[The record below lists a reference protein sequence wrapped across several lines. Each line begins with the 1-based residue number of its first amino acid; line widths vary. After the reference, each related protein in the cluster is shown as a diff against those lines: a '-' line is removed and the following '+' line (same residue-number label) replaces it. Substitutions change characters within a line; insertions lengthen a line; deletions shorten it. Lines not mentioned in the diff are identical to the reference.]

1 MFKLKK
7 TIFSVFFLLLFSYSF
22 INFFTNHTTSTNI
35 LTLPTKILPI
45 LKTHFLV
52 PTAFA
57 QENTQNKS
65 TKENFNTSIETTYTV
80 SRDGL
85 THVSHHIK
93 ITNKTPTVYLKQ
105 YALTTSYFGL
115 QSPTVRSGNK
125 EIQANIV
132 SNETSGTSIGITF
145 EDNVVGQG
153 KVRDFYIEYA
163 NPDLAI
169 VAGNVL
175 EVHIPQLGDESSFDS
190 NKTIL
195 LTPVFFSFPV
205 RVTPNPVS
213 TDFVQTEVK
222 TVFNREGGDSISA
235 IFGTEQNYKLTLRY
249 HLENPSS
256 NPAIAQISLPPDT
269 QFQKMHYHDLDPAP
283 SEIKKDLDGN
293 WIASY
298 KIPASSV
305 TVVHLTAE
313 AKITLEPNDE
323 VPIIPVQKRYYQSD
337 KYWESNSGFIKQKA
351 EEFPTPESIYNH
363 VVNSLT
369 YSREAI
375 TLENLTRYG
384 AVEAFK
390 NPKDAVCQEFTD
402 TFIAISRAASI
413 PSRRLVGYAY
423 SQNSILRPLSFA
435 GDILHSWPEYYSEEQ
450 GRWVQ
455 VDPTWGNTTGGIDY
469 FNLFDLNHIVFSING
484 NSSTLPNPA
493 GSYKILTEND
503 TKDVDVTISN
513 TLFPVINPEI
523 STRTEQKKIF
533 FIPIPGM
540 FTLYITNNTG
550 QAWYDIQP
558 QITATD
564 PSIEVSFGENDAIK
578 SLLPFQTQRFDVTFF
593 TKELTVPKAS
603 EITVNYAWQSTG
615 ETIYEPNNQY
625 IISGPQFIT
634 VFQKQETFVFLGVGV
649 VITTLIAGSILVF
662 RPRWQGY
669 LRRKSQ
675 KNQK

>member
-1 MFKLKK
+1 MRKLKH
-7 TIFSVFFLLLFSYSF
+7 IVFSVFFLLCISSF
-22 INFFTNHTTSTNI
+22 NFVNNT
-35 LTLPTKILPI
+35 
-45 LKTHFLV
+45 
-52 PTAFA
+52 FA
-57 QENTQNKS
+57 QENT
-65 TKENFNTSIETTYTV
+65 KESFNTSIETTYTV
-80 SRDGL
+80 SRDGI
-85 THVSHHIK
+85 TTVSHHIK
-93 ITNKTPTVYLKQ
+93 ITNKTPTIYLKQ
-105 YALTTSYFGL
+105 YALKTSYFGL
-115 QSPTVRSGNK
+115 QNPIVKSGNN

-132 SNETSGTSIGITF
+132 SNEQNGTSIGITF
-145 EDNVVGQG
+145 EDDVVGQG

-175 EVHIPQLGDESSFDS
+175 EVHIPQLGNESSFDS

-195 LTPVFFSFPV
+195 VTPAFFSLPV
-205 RVTPNPVS
+205 RVSPEPVS
-213 TDFVQTEVK
+213 SNFVQTEVK
-222 TVFNREGGDSISA
+222 TIFDRESGDSISA
-235 IFGTEQNYKLTLRY
+235 IFGTEQNYKMVLRY

-283 SEIKKDLDGN
+283 EEMKKDLDGN

-313 AKITLEPNDE
+313 AKITLEPNDS
-323 VPIIPVQKRYYQSD
+323 VPLIPVQKRYYQSD

-351 EEFPTPESIYNH
+351 EEYPTAESIYKH
-363 VVNSLT
+363 VVNSLS
-369 YSREAI
+369 YSREEL

-384 AVEAFK
+384 AIEAFK
-390 NPKDAVCQEFTD
+390 NPEAAVCQEFTD
-402 TFIAISRAASI
+402 SFIAIARSASI

-435 GDILHSWPEYYSEEQ
+435 GDVLHAWPEYFNEEQ
-450 GRWVQ
+450 GRWIQ

-493 GSYKILTEND
+493 GSYKILTEGE
-503 TKDVDVTISN
+503 TKDVDVTIN
-513 TLFPVINPEI
+513 ETPFPVIGPEI
-523 STRTEQKKIF
+523 STRTEQKKFF

-540 FTLYITNNTG
+540 FTVYITNDTG
-550 QAWYDIQP
+550 QAWYNIQP
-558 QITATD
+558 QITAID
-564 PSIEVSFGENDAIK
+564 PSIEVSFGKNSTIK
-578 SLLPFQTQRFDVTFF
+578 SLLPFQTQEFDVTFF
-593 TKELTVPKAS
+593 TKGLSVPKQS
-603 EITVNYAWQSTG
+603 EITVNYAWQNTG
-615 ETIYEPNNQY
+615 ETIYEPSTQY

-634 VFQKQETFVFLGVGV
+634 IFQKQETYVYLGVGLV
-649 VITTLIAGSILVF
+649 VITLITGSILVF
-662 RPRWQGY
+662 RPKLQSY

-675 KNQK
+675 ETQEQS